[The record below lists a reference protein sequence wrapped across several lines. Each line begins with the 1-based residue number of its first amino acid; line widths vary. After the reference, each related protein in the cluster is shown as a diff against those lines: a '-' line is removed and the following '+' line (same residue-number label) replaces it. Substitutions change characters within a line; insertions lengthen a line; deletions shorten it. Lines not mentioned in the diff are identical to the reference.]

1 MNTKDAVMKGRFL
14 SLVLRHR
21 PELIDLEL
29 DSEGWVD
36 VKDLIQK
43 MNLHKKL
50 INRAQLE
57 IIVENNSKKRYAFN
71 ADRSKIRA
79 NQGHSIEVN
88 LGLDEAQPP
97 AILFHGTAEK
107 FISSILKRG
116 LIKKKRNHVHLS
128 GDVETASKV
137 GRRHGELVVLEIN
150 AARMFKDGLKFYRSE
165 NGVWLT
171 ESVPKEYLK
180 MKT

>member
-43 MNLHKKL
+43 MNLHKKP
-50 INRAQLE
+50 ISRAQLE
-57 IIVENNSKKRYAFN
+57 FIVENNSKKRYAFN

-88 LGLDEAQPP
+88 LGLDEAQSP
-97 AILFHGTAEK
+97 AILFHGTAE
-107 FISSILKRG
+107 
-116 LIKKKRNHVHLS
+116 
-128 GDVETASKV
+128 
-137 GRRHGELVVLEIN
+137 
-150 AARMFKDGLKFYRSE
+150 
-165 NGVWLT
+165 
-171 ESVPKEYLK
+171 
-180 MKT
+180 